1 MVELLSGWVLHSF
14 TLKADLSPNKA
25 QHSLLLCVPTTQ
37 TRCRKPL
44 IINAGE
50 CWLEGLWMNAIEVEG
65 LSRSFNDLQAVDNIS
80 FTVEVGEIFGFLGH
94 NGAGKTTTIRM
105 LSGQLRPSAG
115 RARVAGCDIVT
126 EHQRLKPLVGV
137 VSEHQNLYERM
148 SGRENLAFAAR
159 LYGTENPRVDQALD
173 QVGLLDRAKDNVGNY
188 SNGMKQR
195 LLIARALLH
204 RPQIIFLD
212 EPTRGLDPV
221 VGREIRRLV
230 VELSTQ
236 GVTVF
241 LTTHYMEE
249 ADELCGRVA
258 FLSEGRIVALD
269 TPDNLKVAHGQKSLK
284 VTLDDGQSL
293 TIALDDEDAGNQ
305 LEKLVNAGQIRTLH
319 SAEATLEEVFIQIAG
334 RGLSE

>member
-1 MVELLSGWVLHSF
+1 
-14 TLKADLSPNKA
+14 
-25 QHSLLLCVPTTQ
+25 
-37 TRCRKPL
+37 
-44 IINAGE
+44 
-50 CWLEGLWMNAIEVEG
+50 MNAIEVEG
-65 LSRSFNDLQAVDNIS
+65 LSRTFNDLHAVDNIS
-80 FTVEVGEIFGFLGH
+80 FNVAAGEIFGFLGH

-105 LSGQLRPSAG
+105 LSGQLRPSLG
-115 RARVAGCDIVT
+115 HARVAGCDITT
-126 EHQRLKPLVGV
+126 EQQKLKPLVGV
-137 VSEHQNLYERM
+137 VSENQNLYERM

-159 LYGTENPRVDQALD
+159 LYGTDHRRIDEALD
-173 QVGLLDRAKDNVGNY
+173 QVGLLDRAKDKVQHY

-230 VELSTQ
+230 IELSTL

-249 ADELCGRVA
+249 ADELCKRVA

-269 TPDNLKVAHGQKSLK
+269 TPYKLKVAHGQKCLK
-284 VTLDDGQSL
+284 ATLADGQSL
-293 TIALDDEDAGNQ
+293 TIALDDKDAGKQ
-305 LEKLVNAGQIRTLH
+305 LEQLVTAGQLRTLH

-334 RGLSE
+334 RRLSE

>member
-1 MVELLSGWVLHSF
+1 
-14 TLKADLSPNKA
+14 
-25 QHSLLLCVPTTQ
+25 
-37 TRCRKPL
+37 
-44 IINAGE
+44 
-50 CWLEGLWMNAIEVEG
+50 MNAIEVEG
-65 LSRSFNDLQAVDNIS
+65 LSRTFNDLQAVDNIS
-80 FTVEVGEIFGFLGH
+80 FTVEAGEIFGFLGH

-115 RARVAGCDIVT
+115 RARVASCDVT
-126 EHQRLKPLVGV
+126 LEQRRLKPLVGV
-137 VSEHQNLYERM
+137 VSENQNLYERM

-159 LYGTENPRVDQALD
+159 LYGTDNRRVDEALD
-173 QVGLLDRAKDNVGNY
+173 QVGLLDRAKDNVRQY

-204 RPQIIFLD
+204 RPRIVFLD
-212 EPTRGLDPV
+212 EPTRGLDPM
-221 VGREIRRLV
+221 VGREIRRLI

-236 GVTVF
+236 GATVF

-249 ADELCGRVA
+249 ADQLCGRVA

-284 VTLDDGQSL
+284 VTLDNGQSL
-293 TIALDDEDAGNQ
+293 TVTLDDENAGKQ
-305 LEKLVNAGQIRTLH
+305 LERLVNAGQIRTLH

>member
-1 MVELLSGWVLHSF
+1 
-14 TLKADLSPNKA
+14 
-25 QHSLLLCVPTTQ
+25 
-37 TRCRKPL
+37 
-44 IINAGE
+44 
-50 CWLEGLWMNAIEVEG
+50 MNAIEVEG
-65 LSRSFNDLQAVDNIS
+65 LSRTFKDLHAVDNIS
-80 FTVEVGEIFGFLGH
+80 FTVAAGEIFGFLGH

-105 LSGQLRPSAG
+105 LSGQLRPSEG
-115 RARVAGCDIVT
+115 RARVAGCDVST
-126 EHQRLKPLVGV
+126 EQQRLKPLVGV
-137 VSEHQNLYERM
+137 VSENQNLYERM
-148 SGRENLAFAAR
+148 SGRENLTFAAR
-159 LYGTENPRVDQALD
+159 LYGTDQRRIDEALD
-173 QVGLLDRAKDNVGNY
+173 QVGLLDRGNDKVEHY

-195 LLIARALLH
+195 VLIARALLH

-236 GVTVF
+236 GVTIF

-269 TPDNLKVAHGQKSLK
+269 TPDNLKVAHGQKTLNA
-284 VTLDDGQSL
+284 TLDDGRSL
-293 TIALDDEDAGNQ
+293 TIDLGAEGAGTQ
-305 LEKLVNAGQIRTLH
+305 LQELVNAGQLRTLH

>member
-1 MVELLSGWVLHSF
+1 
-14 TLKADLSPNKA
+14 
-25 QHSLLLCVPTTQ
+25 
-37 TRCRKPL
+37 
-44 IINAGE
+44 
-50 CWLEGLWMNAIEVEG
+50 MNAIEVEG
-65 LSRSFNDLQAVDNIS
+65 LSRTFNDRQAVDNIS
-80 FTVEVGEIFGFLGH
+80 FTVEAGEIFGFLGH

-115 RARVAGCDIVT
+115 SARVANCDVT
-126 EHQRLKPLVGV
+126 LEQRRLKPLVGV
-137 VSEHQNLYERM
+137 VSENQNLYERM

-159 LYGTENPRVDQALD
+159 LYGTENRRVDEALD
-173 QVGLLDRAKDNVGNY
+173 QVGLLDRAKDNVRQY

-204 RPQIIFLD
+204 RPRIVFLD
-212 EPTRGLDPV
+212 EPTRGLDPM
-221 VGREIRRLV
+221 VGREIRRLI

-236 GVTVF
+236 GATVF

-249 ADELCGRVA
+249 ADQLCGRVA

-284 VTLDDGQSL
+284 VTLDNGQSL
-293 TIALDDEDAGNQ
+293 TVTLDDENAGKQ
-305 LEKLVNAGQIRTLH
+305 LERLVNAGQIRTLH

>member
-1 MVELLSGWVLHSF
+1 
-14 TLKADLSPNKA
+14 
-25 QHSLLLCVPTTQ
+25 
-37 TRCRKPL
+37 
-44 IINAGE
+44 
-50 CWLEGLWMNAIEVEG
+50 MNAIEVEK
-65 LSRSFNDLQAVDNIS
+65 LSRAFNGLQAVDNIS
-80 FTVEVGEIFGFLGH
+80 FSVAAGEIFGFLGH

-105 LSGQLRPSAG
+105 LSGQLLPSSG
-115 RARVAGCDIVT
+115 GARVAGCDVIT
-126 EHQRLKPLVGV
+126 EQRRLKPLIGV

-148 SGRENLAFAAR
+148 SGRENLEFAVR
-159 LYGTENPRVDQALD
+159 LYGQNIRRVDETLEK
-173 QVGLLDRAKDNVGNY
+173 VGLLDRAKDNVRNY

-221 VGREIRRLV
+221 VGREIRRLIV
-230 VELSTQ
+230 DLSEQ

-249 ADELCGRVA
+249 ADQLCGRVA

-269 TPDNLKVAHGQKSLK
+269 TPNNLKVAHGQKSVT
-284 VTLDDGQSL
+284 VTLDNDQSL
-293 TIALDDEDAGNQ
+293 SIALHDQDAGKQ
-305 LEKLVNAGQIRTLH
+305 LEKLVSDGHVRTLH
-319 SAEATLEEVFIQIAG
+319 SAEATLEDVFLRIAG

>member
-1 MVELLSGWVLHSF
+1 
-14 TLKADLSPNKA
+14 
-25 QHSLLLCVPTTQ
+25 
-37 TRCRKPL
+37 
-44 IINAGE
+44 
-50 CWLEGLWMNAIEVEG
+50 MNAIEVEG
-65 LSRSFNDLQAVDNIS
+65 LSRTFNDLQAVDNIS
-80 FTVEVGEIFGFLGH
+80 FTVEAGEIFGFLGH

-115 RARVAGCDIVT
+115 RARVASCDVIT
-126 EHQRLKPLVGV
+126 EQRRLKALIGV
-137 VSEHQNLYERM
+137 VSENQNLYERM

-159 LYGTENPRVDQALD
+159 LYGQDNRRVDESLD
-173 QVGLLDRAKDNVGNY
+173 QVGLLDRAKDNVRHY

-249 ADELCGRVA
+249 ADQLCGRVA

-269 TPDNLKVAHGQKSLK
+269 TPDNLKVAHGQESLK
-284 VTLDDGQSL
+284 VTLDNGQSL
-293 TIALDDEDAGNQ
+293 TIALDDEDAGKQ
-305 LEKLVNAGQIRTLH
+305 LEKLVNARTIRTLH